1 MNKKGEYKMTLH
13 SIEKRLKV
21 LASLA
26 PKRADG
32 QGYLPTDEYYKQI
45 MKCYVGEPL

>member
-1 MNKKGEYKMTLH
+1 MTLQ
-13 SIEKRLKV
+13 SIEKRLKA

-45 MKCYVGEPL
+45 MKWLSVGEPLLE